1 MALAARAQPS
11 VEHRRRAALPLMSQG
26 RTPKLQGAM
35 LTCVKT
41 DSLAPA
47 FFQAGNQVV
56 AHREE
61 TMEERDKVGKG
72 EGQRTKGK

>member
-11 VEHRRRAALPLMSQG
+11 VEHHPRSSITTHVSGQD
-26 RTPKLQGAM
+26 TKLQGAM
-35 LTCVKT
+35 LDCSTGLC
-41 DSLAPA
+41 PA

-61 TMEERDKVGKG
+61 TMEERDKWGKERG
-72 EGQRTKGK
+72 RGLKGK